1 MRLFVHLS
9 NADLVEAIQGVE
21 ADNPDTFGLLVRFAE
36 NFLEGCQDTPE
47 RNSLLER
54 MERQADDIVMYAV
67 YREAALRF
75 IEQM

>member
-1 MRLFVHLS
+1 MRLFVQLS
-9 NADLVEAIQGVE
+9 NVDLVEAIQGVE
-21 ADNPDTFGLLVRFAE
+21 ADDPDMFKLLIRFAG

-54 MERQADDIVMYAV
+54 MEHQADDIVMYAV
-67 YREAALRF
+67 YREAAFRF